1 MKSESG
7 PVPITI
13 FRTMRILALI
23 SCLLPLTAH
32 AEKQP
37 GRTCRILF
45 LEGPASA
52 PQKLFLYDGV
62 TCQEVE
68 LPRMNFSK
76 VYDIAPGAVTLR
88 LLPAPVTKPEQV
100 NPQAPAASVPETLT
114 DCYLILFSA
123 PTNTVAPLRIQVV
136 DAGADK
142 FKPGQ
147 MLWFNLTKD
156 NISGNIG
163 SQRLAMSGIS
173 RVILNAP
180 ATTSVDYPVQIEYT
194 TPEDPRHRPVCE
206 TRWRHDPRSRSVLF
220 IYNQGGRAYPR
231 VLGFPDYRP
240 PAPKKEGAP

>member
-1 MKSESG
+1 
-7 PVPITI
+7 
-13 FRTMRILALI
+13 MRILALI
-23 SCLLPLTAH
+23 FCLLPFTSL
-32 AEKQP
+32 AEKAP

-52 PQKLFLYDGV
+52 PQKLFLYDGT

-76 VYDIAPGAVTLR
+76 VYDIAAGAVTLH
-88 LLPAPVTKPEQV
+88 LLTGPVTKPEQV
-100 NPQAPAASVPETLT
+100 SPLAPAAAVPETIA

-123 PTNTVAPLRIQVV
+123 PTSNQTGAPANAVAPIHIQVV

-147 MLWFNLTKD
+147 MLWFNLTKN
-156 NISGNIG
+156 NIRGNIG
-163 SQRLAMSGIS
+163 SQRLVMPGIS
-173 RVILNAP
+173 RAILNAP
-180 ATTSVDYPVQIEYT
+180 ATTSEDYPVQIEYT

-206 TRWRHDPRSRSVLF
+206 TRWRHDPRSRSVVF
-220 IYNQGGRAYPR
+220 IYSQGGRAYPR
-231 VLGFPDYRP
+231 VTGFPDYRP